1 MASNSMD
8 QTQEPDMRADVRA
21 RLSQIDALCH
31 ELSMTLE
38 SEPDVVH
45 SFLSMQAQGIRK
57 AAEEWAASK
66 ARRIGR

>member
-1 MASNSMD
+1 MIELRAD
-8 QTQEPDMRADVRA
+8 QTA
-21 RLSQIDALCH
+21 RLQQIASLCH

-66 ARRIGR
+66 ARRTAR